1 MATEKDKMPN
11 WYMIGT
17 GLFYGLSTPIG
28 VHIGYLMAKNN
39 WLWVFIETGILVSLH
54 LVAPLLW
61 IKAQTYDIQ
70 KAEQKKGTKGKLH
83 KKHEK

>member
-1 MATEKDKMPN
+1 
-11 WYMIGT
+11 MIST

-39 WLWVFIETGILVSLH
+39 WLWVFIESAALVTLH
-54 LVAPLLW
+54 IFAPLLW

-70 KAEQKKGTKGKLH
+70 KTEQKKGAGKSIEKNH
-83 KKHEK
+83 KK